1 MRRLITGDIHSSYTK
16 LRKALDRAGF
26 RKDEDVLYS
35 TGDLADRG
43 SEVCETFD
51 YLLSL
56 PRFYPVLGNHDLW
69 LYEYLKLGI
78 RDDSFR
84 NWVKYNG
91 GSITVLA
98 LSDRDY
104 SYKLRIRTMLSKAR
118 LAIAEDD
125 FIIVHGGIPAELI
138 DTPIEKLTE
147 ITADDLILTSQF
159 SPHRKVT
166 WDRGYLMSAAKY
178 EKTATVTQEMLPPI
192 RDDRKLF
199 VGHTPTDGKVFASK
213 YYRLTDMDTGS
224 AKSDGLIS
232 VMDIDTGEVWQSG

>member
-104 SYKLRIRTMLSKAR
+104 S
-118 LAIAEDD
+118 
-125 FIIVHGGIPAELI
+125 
-138 DTPIEKLTE
+138 
-147 ITADDLILTSQF
+147 
-159 SPHRKVT
+159 
-166 WDRGYLMSAAKY
+166 
-178 EKTATVTQEMLPPI
+178 
-192 RDDRKLF
+192 
-199 VGHTPTDGKVFASK
+199 
-213 YYRLTDMDTGS
+213 
-224 AKSDGLIS
+224 
-232 VMDIDTGEVWQSG
+232 